1 MSKRVKRW
9 RLSDVVRAM
18 SRAAGDPESTASWL
32 ADLAADVSSLQ
43 GVEHVL
49 RVWHLTFP
57 RLLRTDAA
65 AWDAMTNAEREALVV
80 AEARRL
86 KVPRRA

>member
-1 MSKRVKRW
+1 MARRVKRW
-9 RLSDVVRAM
+9 RLSDVVLAM
-18 SRAAGDPESTASWL
+18 SRAAGDSEGTAQWL
-32 ADLAADVSSLQ
+32 ACMAAGVSSIQ

-57 RLLRTDAA
+57 RLLCIEGA
-65 AWDAMTNAEREALVV
+65 AWDAMTDAERGALVV

-86 KVPRRA
+86 KVPRMA